1 MKQNNYKLFF
11 IKENNK
17 IKHLDVYDNFCEFI
31 FMEDYST
38 IDIIINSYN
47 INKKL
52 YSQIKEMKKYIDFE
66 NMSII
71 TVNDILKQDEIMI

>member
-52 YSQIKEMKKYIDFE
+52 YNQIKEMKKYIDFD

>member
-52 YSQIKEMKKYIDFE
+52 YNQIKEMKKYIDFE

>member
-1 MKQNNYKLFF
+1 MKQSNYKLFF
-11 IKENNK
+11 LKENNK

-52 YSQIKEMKKYIDFE
+52 YNQIKEMKKYTNFE
-66 NMSII
+66 TMSL
-71 TVNDILKQDEIMI
+71 TTLNEILKYDEIMI